1 MRILI
6 FYIQNIFVWPLKGPV
21 WKERLKSS
29 LVLLLGKESSVDAG
43 EDTALRDGDSSKDLR
58 ELLIVSDSKLNVS
71 GVDARLFVVPG
82 RVTSELA
89 DLGGE
94 ILEDGG

>member
-1 MRILI
+1 M
-6 FYIQNIFVWPLKGPV
+6 
-21 WKERLKSS
+21 
-29 LVLLLGKESSVDAG
+29 DAG
-43 EDTALRDGDSSKDLR
+43 EDTALRDGDSGKDLLK
-58 ELLIVSDSKLNVS
+58 LLVVSDSEHNVS
-71 GVDARLFVVPG
+71 GVDASLFVVPG